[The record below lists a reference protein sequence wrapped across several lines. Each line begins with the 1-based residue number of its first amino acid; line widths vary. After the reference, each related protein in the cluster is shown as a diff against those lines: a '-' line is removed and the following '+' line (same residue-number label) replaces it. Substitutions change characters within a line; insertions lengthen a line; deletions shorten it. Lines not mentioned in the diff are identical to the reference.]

1 VEGRELV
8 QLVQDRVGLER
19 RLQLVVVRNG
29 QLVLAD
35 SAERFRSAV
44 DYSDGVAGHLK
55 PQARTPH
62 VVMDP
67 TRAFGQPAIRNVR
80 TDALA
85 EDYRAGTSAE
95 ELADLY
101 DLSRQQVDEALRYE
115 LIIGSER
122 IA

>member
-1 VEGRELV
+1 M
-8 QLVQDRVGLER
+8 VGLER

-35 SAERFRSAV
+35 TAERFQSAV
-44 DYSDGVAGHLK
+44 EHSGGVAGRLK
-55 PQARTPH
+55 PEARTPG

-67 TRAFGQPAIRNVR
+67 SRAFGQPAIRNVR
-80 TDALA
+80 TDSLA

-95 ELADLY
+95 ELAGLY
-101 DLSRQQVDEALRYE
+101 DLSVKQVDEALRYE